1 MSSFHFSLLNF
12 APFSDLRSKCCQ
24 KYSNIVAI
32 ICQYTNIYQYCQ
44 YTNIYQ
50 YCQYADIYQYCKYT
64 DRNLRK
70 VESRQKSEVGE
81 EEETVFFLLQICPLL
96 GSLWLFIRVMTKTNA
111 KTGFL
116 GLIGFCRLHCGKHN
130 LQAL

>member
-44 YTNIYQ
+44 Y
-50 YCQYADIYQYCKYT
+50 ADIYQYCKYT

-70 VESRQKSEVGE
+70 VESRQKSEDGE
-81 EEETVFFLLQICPLL
+81 EEETVFFFR
-96 GSLWLFIRVMTKTNA
+96 FIYY
-111 KTGFL
+111 
-116 GLIGFCRLHCGKHN
+116 
-130 LQAL
+130 

>member
-44 YTNIYQ
+44 YTHIHQYCQYTNIYQYCQYTNIYQYCKYTNIYQ

-81 EEETVFFLLQICPLL
+81 EEETVFFLQICPLL
-96 GSLWLFIRVMTKTNA
+96 GS
-111 KTGFL
+111 
-116 GLIGFCRLHCGKHN
+116 
-130 LQAL
+130 